1 MKPDGILFSN
11 GPGDPYVVPC
21 AVVTVKELLGRV
33 LEFVRAISCLARN
46 RPGGTS
52 APPPPPLAGK
62 DSAVF
67 QLGRQ
72 NISAWIYLQVVMFVL
87 ILIYASVY
95 SQRHGW
101 ETCWRTWIS
110 CFPEEI
116 SPPLGVGIAVSSWS
130 FFTMYN
136 SSWFLKTKKKY

>member
-1 MKPDGILFSN
+1 
-11 GPGDPYVVPC
+11 
-21 AVVTVKELLGRV
+21 
-33 LEFVRAISCLARN
+33 
-46 RPGGTS
+46 
-52 APPPPPLAGK
+52 
-62 DSAVF
+62 
-67 QLGRQ
+67 
-72 NISAWIYLQVVMFVL
+72 VVMFVL

-136 SSWFLKTKKKY
+136 SSWFLKKKKKY